1 LQEIRTFL
9 GVCPQHDI
17 LFPELT
23 VLQHLQMYASF
34 KGVEK
39 KNVDFEAKKMIAE
52 VGLLEKINAKSS
64 TLSGFNI
71 IIIIII
77 ILSVII
83 IFFIFVAIIIIF
95 IIIII
100 NIIIIVIIIIINCC
114 CGFVFVD

>member
-1 LQEIRTFL
+1 MLVGLIPSSSGDAYMTNNLSIKNDLQEIRTFL

-34 KGVEK
+34 KGVVK

-64 TLSGFNI
+64 TLSGFI
-71 IIIIII
+71 IIIII
-77 ILSVII
+77 
-83 IFFIFVAIIIIF
+83 F
-95 IIIII
+95 
-100 NIIIIVIIIIINCC
+100 
-114 CGFVFVD
+114 